1 METLQGRTAVVTGA
15 ASGMGRSMALRFAR
29 AGMNVVLAD
38 VDAAGLET
46 AADEARTLGADTLA
60 VRTDVADAGANHALL
75 DATVDRF
82 GQANLVCLNAG
93 VTGSVGRS
101 WTLTEQDWRW
111 SLGILLD
118 GVAFGISAFVGHLVD
133 HGDGHV
139 VITASVVGHI
149 AAPFSAPY
157 AAAKHGVVALAES
170 LALELQA
177 ENSPVGVTCLCP
189 GFVDTAIVTS
199 AQARPAGGPGS
210 TSDER
215 GDRWLALSA
224 RALSTGM
231 APDAVA
237 ELVHDAVLAR
247 QFWLFTD
254 DAWDAAIAARAEGI
268 LQRRSPVAGL
278 PADLRRAPR

>member
-15 ASGMGRSMALRFAR
+15 ASGMGRAMALRFAR

-38 VDAAGLET
+38 VDEARLQAAV
-46 AADEARTLGADTLA
+46 DEARALGAEALA
-60 VRTDVADAGANHALL
+60 VRTDVADADANLALL
-75 DATVDRF
+75 DATIDRF
-82 GQANLVCLNAG
+82 GQANVVCLNAG

-101 WTLTEQDWRW
+101 WTLTEDDWRW

-118 GVAFGISAFVGHLVD
+118 GVIFGVRAFVGHLVE

-139 VITASVVGHI
+139 VITASIVGHI

-157 AAAKHGVVALAES
+157 AVAKHGVVALAES
-170 LALELQA
+170 LELELRA
-177 ENSPVGVTCLCP
+177 EKSSVGVTCLCP

-199 AQARPAGGPGS
+199 AQARAAGGPGS
-210 TSDER
+210 TKDER
-215 GDRWLALSA
+215 GDRWLAMSA
-224 RALSTGM
+224 RALSAGM

-237 ELVHDAVLAR
+237 ELVHDAVLSK

-254 DAWDAAIAARAEGI
+254 DAWDAAIAERGEGI
-268 LQRRSPVAGL
+268 LQRRPPAAGL
-278 PADLRRAPR
+278 PSGLR